1 MSVFKVISKNKKASF
16 NYFLEDQFE
25 AGIDLTGSEVKSL
38 RQGKVN
44 IEDAH
49 IDYSN
54 GNIVM
59 FNSHINEYEK
69 ANRFNHDPKRPRILL
84 LRKKEMRKIIG
95 KVKIKGYTVVVGS
108 IYFND
113 KNKVKLEIFV
123 AKGKKLYDKR
133 EDLKQKDWNRT
144 QGKLLRSK

>member
-1 MSVFKVISKNKKASF
+1 
-16 NYFLEDQFE
+16 
-25 AGIDLTGSEVKSL
+25 
-38 RQGKVN
+38 
-44 IEDAH
+44 
-49 IDYSN
+49 
-54 GNIVM
+54 M

-84 LRKKEMRKIIG
+84 LHKKEMRKIIG

-144 QGKLLRSK
+144 QGKLLRAK